1 MGKVEDISVPGGLTV
16 LTQLLASAI
25 NNVSFSVSRLKKS

>member
-16 LTQLLASAI
+16 LTQLLARAI
-25 NNVSFSVSRLKKS
+25 NISTGKMAICQ